1 MIGLLTTICIQQTTY
16 LNADWCSAEIDTLR
30 LQVDEMRTVRIGD
43 QEVTLKQMNC
53 WSCDNELIWGGDHD
67 TEWEDN
73 EDEQHM
79 IMTNLSCPKCTAE
92 VIVYHG
98 NKE

>member
-1 MIGLLTTICIQQTTY
+1 
-16 LNADWCSAEIDTLR
+16 
-30 LQVDEMRTVRIGD
+30 
-43 QEVTLKQMNC
+43 MNC
-53 WSCDNELIWGGDHD
+53 WSCGNELIWGGDHD
-67 TEWEDN
+67 TEWEEN

-98 NKE
+98 NKEEQSRG